1 MSRVLY
7 AVLLSLVLASPGFAQ
22 SQAINGTI
30 EGTVVDDEGGVVPGV
45 TVTITN
51 LDTGESRALVTND
64 DGNYRAPL
72 LSLGRYRVAAELSGF
87 KKFEQ
92 SGIQLSAG
100 QTAVVKIQL
109 GVGNISEVI
118 SVTADA
124 PVVDLGK
131 IDQGRT
137 LNAREIKELPLTSR
151 NPYNFALLEP
161 GVSGFETQEFGVPRL
176 TANGAIVR
184 VNYQID
190 GNDNTQKDRAGLR
203 QMPMSEVMIRE
214 VKVVTTGYAPEFGQT
229 MGIVYNA
236 ITPSGTNVFHGDG
249 SYRLQRK
256 PFVSL
261 PFFARTNVKPP
272 TEVNVFTIS
281 SGGPLAKDRTWYY
294 GGFENTRRDLS
305 GGRVIT
311 IPGAAQQQLGLNEPG
326 YMPSGLNTKFA
337 IGKLDHELAS
347 NHRLSVRYI
356 FFDNF
361 ITDNINGGNISVQRA
376 TDFTDRQHSTAGQL
390 VSTLGSRV
398 LNELRMQ
405 YATRRQARV
414 PGSQAGTGPAI
425 LISAGNIEF
434 GAPLGTTNDAAGFG
448 FTEKI
453 GQLIDNLTLLAGNHG
468 VKVGASV
475 QFVKDTRT
483 QPQYELYTFPD
494 ISSYLT
500 AKAGTAPLGYINL
513 QQFFGDPNL
522 AYNTRMYAAFVQDD
536 WRVSPS
542 VKVLFGVR
550 YDLYTPP
557 DADPN
562 APIESS
568 RTFLTDKNNVQ
579 PRGGFVWTLGES
591 RRTVI
596 RGNTGLM
603 YDQPLNAVYEQA
615 LLLDGTS
622 RRGAVV
628 VTPAQAGAP
637 RFPAV
642 LSAGTPNPAA
652 NAWTVDPDFRIARM
666 WQNNVQV
673 ERAIAEKYSL
683 SVGFTYSRGSNL
695 PVVTN
700 INVTNPIGALPDG
713 RPVYS
718 STRSAST
725 RLDNR
730 FNAIYATQAIG
741 DSTYKAL
748 MAQFGRR
755 FAGGVQFDFAYTLA
769 KSEDTA
775 PVTSALTVQGD
786 NGRSD
791 PSNLERD
798 RGPNVFDQRHTFIG
812 SLVAQPS
819 VSGDGIGA
827 TLLNHN
833 SFGVALL
840 MASGIPVNLRSNRD
854 LNNDTISADRPL
866 GVERNSY
873 RLPARYNV
881 DFRYAR
887 QIPLSGR
894 TRAEVT
900 AELKN
905 LFNRVQWSGATS
917 VITTDTLGNP
927 LVALPAAGVVEQGAV
942 FQPSGGYEQR
952 QFQLGF
958 RVTF

>member
-1 MSRVLY
+1 MSRVLV
-7 AVLLSLVLASPGFAQ
+7 AILLSVAMASPALAQ

-30 EGTVVDDEGGVVPGV
+30 EGTVVDDQGGVLPGV
-45 TVTITN
+45 TVTVAN

-64 DGNYRAPL
+64 TGAYRAPL
-72 LSLGRYRVAAELSGF
+72 LSLGRYRVVAELSGF
-87 KKFEQ
+87 KKLEQ

-100 QTAVVKIQL
+100 QTAVVNVQL
-109 GVGNISEVI
+109 GVGDISEVI
-118 SVTADA
+118 SVTADT

-137 LNAREIKELPLTSR
+137 LNEREIKELPLTSR

-161 GVSGFETQEFGVPRL
+161 GVTGFENQEFGVPRL

-229 MGIVYNA
+229 MGLVYNA

-256 PFVSL
+256 PMVAL
-261 PFFARTNVKPP
+261 PFFAPTKVKPP
-272 TEVNVFTIS
+272 TVVNVFTLAN
-281 SGGPLAKDRTWYY
+281 GGPIAKDRAWYY

-311 IPGAAQQQLGLNEPG
+311 IPAASQQQLGLSEPG
-326 YMPSGLNTKFA
+326 YMPSGLNTKFG
-337 IGKLDHELAS
+337 IGKLDQQLAP

-356 FFDNF
+356 YFKNF
-361 ITDNINGGNISVQRA
+361 ITNNIGGGPVSVQRG
-376 TDFTDRQHSTAGQL
+376 TDFTDRQNSTAGQL

-405 YATRRQARV
+405 YATRRQSRA

-425 LISAGNIEF
+425 LVSAGNIQF
-434 GAPLGTTNDAAGFG
+434 GGPIAGGQDSGFG
-448 FTEKI
+448 FTENI
-453 GQLIDNLTLLAGNHG
+453 AQVIENLTLLAGNHG
-468 VKVGASV
+468 VKVGVSG

-483 QPQYELYTFPD
+483 QTSYQLYTFPD
-494 ISSYLT
+494 IPSYL
-500 AKAGTAPLGYINL
+500 AARSGTARLGYTNL

-522 AYNTRMYAAFVQDD
+522 EYRTRMYAAFAQDD
-536 WRVSPS
+536 WRVSPN

-550 YDLYTPP
+550 YDLYAPP
-557 DADPN
+557 DADPG

-568 RTFLTDKNNVQ
+568 RSFHTDRNNLQ
-579 PRGGFVWTLGES
+579 PRGGFVWTPGDS

-603 YDQPLNAVYEQA
+603 YDQPLNAIYEQA
-615 LLLDGTS
+615 LLIDGTS

-628 VTPAQAGAP
+628 VTPAQTGAP
-637 RFPAV
+637 AFPAV
-642 LSAGTPNPAA
+642 LSAGTANPAA

-666 WQNNVQV
+666 WQNNVQI
-673 ERAIAEKYSL
+673 ERAIAQKYSVA
-683 SVGFTYSRGSNL
+683 VGFTYSRGSNL

-700 INVTNPIGALPDG
+700 VNVTNPTGTLQDG

-718 STRSAST
+718 ATRGAAT
-725 RLDNR
+725 RIEPR
-730 FNAIYATQAIG
+730 FNAIYSTQAIG
-741 DSTYKAL
+741 VSNYRAVT
-748 MAQFGRR
+748 AQVGRR
-755 FAGGVQFDFAYTLA
+755 FSGGLQFDVAYTLA
-769 KSEDTA
+769 RSEDTA
-775 PVTSALTVQGD
+775 PVTSTLTVQGD

-798 RGPNVFDQRHTFIG
+798 KGPNVFDQRHTLIG

-819 VSGDGIGA
+819 VSGAGMGA
-827 TLLNHN
+827 ALLNHN

-854 LNNDTISADRPL
+854 LNNDTISADRPI
-866 GVERNSY
+866 GVARNAF
-873 RLPARYNV
+873 RLPARFNV

-887 QIPLSGR
+887 RIPLTGS
-894 TRAEVT
+894 TTVEVT
-900 AELKN
+900 AEVKN
-905 LFNRVQWSGATS
+905 LLNQVQWSGATS
-917 VITTDTLGNP
+917 VVTTDALGTP
-927 LVALPAAGVVEQGAV
+927 AVTLPAPGVVEQGTV